1 MSHLAPY
8 GFGVEV
14 TASLETQPQE
24 RFQMLVSCF
33 PARREGLPE
42 NVTWDNERALTAV
55 RAAIKE
61 VSGKAPSLPD
71 VNAWKALAMDNAR
84 QSMASPAGTVEILR
98 ARYAAGKDFSKYSDS
113 INSITPEV
121 VRSLLAALAA
131 GGRIEYIVNE

>member
-1 MSHLAPY
+1 
-8 GFGVEV
+8 
-14 TASLETQPQE
+14 
-24 RFQMLVSCF
+24 
-33 PARREGLPE
+33 
-42 NVTWDNERALTAV
+42 V

-61 VSGKAPSLPD
+61 VSGKAPSQTD